1 MTNNTQQD
9 QNSEQSPL
17 NWFTGDNMKRLTI
30 IVLLIAL
37 IIPILQAAKEE
48 QGMTDK
54 LFSEMKL
61 RNIGPAYMSGRIADI
76 EVDQKDP
83 STWYVAVGSGGVWK
97 TDNGGITWRPIFD
110 SQAVY
115 STGDVTIDPSNS
127 NIIWVGTGENNG
139 GRHLSFGDGVYRS
152 LDGGETWKNMGLK
165 NSEHISDIIIHPN
178 DSNTVWVSSQGPL
191 WSKGGQRGLFKT
203 IDGGE
208 TWNNVLKID
217 EWTGVTSLVI
227 DPRNPDKLYAAS
239 WQRQRTLPTYVGTGP
254 GSAIHTTDDGGKT
267 WRKLTKGLP
276 ETDMGKIGLA
286 ISKIN
291 PDVIYAAIEINQR
304 KGGLY
309 RSENKGA
316 SWVKMSDAVGGGT
329 GPHYYQEIFADPH
342 RFDRIY
348 MASNH
353 SQYSDDGG
361 KTWTALNNKNKHV
374 DDHAIA
380 FHPTDDDFMLIGSDG
395 GVYET
400 RDDMD
405 KWRFISNMPITQFYK
420 IAVDDAKPF
429 YYVYGGTQDN
439 SSQGGP
445 SRTTKSHGIK
455 NNDWFLIL
463 DWDGHQPAT
472 EPGNPDIVY
481 GQRQQGNLARYH
493 RQTGEYV
500 SIQPQPQPGEPAE
513 RYNWDAPILVS
524 AHNPQR
530 LYHASHRVW
539 RSDDRGNSW
548 QAISGDLTKNQNRMH
563 MPVMDRT
570 WSVDS
575 GFDLLA
581 MSNFNT
587 IANIAESPIDEKI
600 LYAGTDDGLIQVTSD
615 GGKSW
620 KRYEIGN
627 IRGIPATAYVNDIRA
642 DLFDKDTV
650 YAALDNH
657 KYGDYKPYLI
667 KSTNRGRTWTSIAS
681 NLPDKHLVW
690 RIVQDH
696 VNKDLLF
703 IGTEFGLFFTVDGGK
718 AWTELTGGVPTIAFR
733 DVKIQR
739 RENDLVAGT
748 FGRGIYILDDYT
760 PLRSITEESLKEEA
774 ILFGSR
780 DALWYLPDSMHT
792 DSQGDFEFQAEN
804 PDFGATFTYYLRD
817 GIKSQKEIREAE
829 EKKNLEKGKY
839 PLYPAWAK
847 VESELRE
854 ADPTVYLI
862 IKNAEGNVVRKV
874 DAKAKKGIHRITW
887 DLRLPSSNA
896 LGTSPGFFGDV
907 GPLAA
912 PGTYTASLYATVEGK
927 SRQLAQPVNFNV
939 KPLYQETVPGGVSPD
954 QRTAQILQVDELRRQ
969 VSTANSQIADL
980 QAQLKSFKMALDRSS
995 AVTGELETKYHQLR
1009 MSVFEAEEILYGQRS
1024 RAGMGTSPATIA
1036 SRLFMIEF
1044 ARANT
1049 WGLTTTQ
1056 KQQMTIVKDALAI
1069 LQPKLDNLLKN
1080 EFPAFKQ
1087 SLLKA
1092 GAPWM
1097 PKGLMKEISNEP
1109 VEID

>member
-1 MTNNTQQD
+1 
-9 QNSEQSPL
+9 
-17 NWFTGDNMKRLTI
+17 MKLLTTV
-30 IVLLIAL
+30 VLLVTLASL
-37 IIPILQAAKEE
+37 PLQAAKKDQTGLMTDELLS
-48 QGMTDK
+48 GMT
-54 LFSEMKL
+54 L

-76 EVDQKDP
+76 EIDRKDP
-83 STWYVAVGSGGVWK
+83 SIWYVAVGSGGVWK
-97 TDNGGITWRPIFD
+97 TENGGITWKPIFD
-110 SQAVY
+110 KQAVF

-165 NSEHISDIIIHPN
+165 QSEHISDIIVHPT

-203 IDGGE
+203 TDGGN
-208 TWNNVLKID
+208 TWENVLETD
-217 EWTGVTSLVI
+217 QWTGVTSLVI
-227 DPRNPDKLYAAS
+227 DPRNPDKLYAAT
-239 WQRQRTLPTYVGTGP
+239 WQRQRTLPAYVGTGP
-254 GSAIHTTDDGGKT
+254 GSAIHTSDDGGNT
-267 WRKLTKGLP
+267 WLKLTEGLP
-276 ETDMGKIGLA
+276 KTDMGKIGLA
-286 ISKIN
+286 ISHIN
-291 PDVIYAAIEINQR
+291 PDVVYAGIELNQR

-309 RSENKGA
+309 RSANQGA
-316 SWVKMSDAVGGGT
+316 SWTKMSDEVGGGT

-348 MASNH
+348 MASNY
-353 SQYSDDGG
+353 SKYSDDGG
-361 KTWTALNNKNKHV
+361 KTWTPVNVKYKHV
-374 DDHAIA
+374 DDHAMA
-380 FHPTDDDFMLIGSDG
+380 FHPTDKDFLLIGSDG

-400 RDDMD
+400 QDGME

-420 IAVDDAKPF
+420 IAVDDSKPF

-445 SRTTKSHGIK
+445 SRTTKAHGIK

-472 EPGNPDIVY
+472 EPGNPDVVY

-493 RQTGEYV
+493 RKTGEYV
-500 SIQPQPQPGEPAE
+500 SIQPQAKPGEPGE

-524 AHNPQR
+524 SHDPKR
-530 LYHASHRVW
+530 IYHASQRVW

-548 QAISGDLTKNQNRMH
+548 QAISGDLTKNENRMH

-570 WSVDS
+570 WSVNS

-587 IANIAESPIDEKI
+587 IANIAESPLDENI
-600 LYAGTDDGLIQVTSD
+600 LYAGTDDGLIQVTSN
-615 GGKSW
+615 GGQDW
-620 KRYEIGN
+620 KRYSIGK
-627 IRGIPATAYVNDIRA
+627 IRGIPETAYVNDIRA

-667 KSTNRGRTWTSIAS
+667 KSTNRGKSWKSIAS

-696 VNKDLLF
+696 VNKNLLF
-703 IGTEFGLFFTVDGGK
+703 VGTEFGLFFTVDGGQQ
-718 AWTELTGGVPTIAFR
+718 WTELNGGVPTISFR
-733 DVKIQR
+733 DVQIQR
-739 RENDLVAGT
+739 RENDLVAGS

-760 PLRSITEESLKEEA
+760 PLRSINKDNLQKEA
-774 ILFGSR
+774 LLFTPR
-780 DALWYLPDSMHT
+780 DALWYIPESLHT
-792 DSQGDFEFQAEN
+792 DSHGDFEYRAEN

-817 GIKSQKEIREAE
+817 GVKSLSKQREE
-829 EKKNLEKGKY
+829 QEKKDIEKDKY
-839 PLYPAWAK
+839 PLYPSWDR
-847 VESELRE
+847 VEEELRE
-854 ADPTVYLI
+854 AEPEVYVL
-862 IKNAEGNVVRKV
+862 IKNAQGRVIRKV
-874 DAKAKKGIHRITW
+874 DSKVEKGLHRVTW
-887 DLRLPSSNA
+887 DLRMPSANA
-896 LGTSPGFFGDV
+896 LGTSSSFFGDT
-907 GPLAA
+907 GPLVA
-912 PGTYTASLYATVEGK
+912 PGEYSASLYATVNGK
-927 SRQLAQPVNFNV
+927 TSELTDSVSFKV
-939 KPLYQETVPGGVSPD
+939 KPLHTETVPGGVSPQ
-954 QRTAQILQVDELRRQ
+954 QRSALLLEVENLRRQ
-969 VSTANSQIADL
+969 VSMASGQIGDL
-980 QAQLKSFKMALDRSS
+980 KAQLKSFRMALDRSS
-995 AVTGELETKYHQLR
+995 AVAGNLEQTYHQLR
-1009 MSVFEAEEILYGQRS
+1009 TAVFAAQETLDGQRS
-1024 RAGMGTSPATIA
+1024 RDGMGTSPATVS

-1049 WGLTTTQ
+1049 WGLTSTQ
-1056 KQQMTIVKDALAI
+1056 KEQMVFVQDALNVLLPQLNN
-1069 LQPKLDNLLKN
+1069 LQQT

-1087 SLLKA
+1087 SLLEA

-1097 PKGLMKEISNEP
+1097 PAGLMKEKSEEP

>member
-1 MTNNTQQD
+1 
-9 QNSEQSPL
+9 
-17 NWFTGDNMKRLTI
+17 MKLITA
-30 IVLLIAL
+30 VLLLAAL
-37 IIPILQAAKEE
+37 VSSPLQAAKK
-48 QGMTDK
+48 DK
-54 LFSEMKL
+54 NELMSDELFSGMKL

-76 EVDQKDP
+76 ELDPNDP

-97 TDNGGITWRPIFD
+97 TENGGITWKPIFD

-152 LDGGETWKNMGLK
+152 LDGGQTWKNMGLK
-165 NSEHISDIIIHPN
+165 ESEHISDIIVHPT

-208 TWNNVLKID
+208 TWENVLKTD

-227 DPRNPDKLYAAS
+227 DPRNPDKLYAAT
-239 WQRQRTLPTYVGTGP
+239 WQRQRTLAAYVGTGP
-254 GSAIHTTDDGGKT
+254 GSAIHASDDGGKT
-267 WRKLTKGLP
+267 WRKLSEGLP
-276 ETDMGKIGLA
+276 KTDMGKIGLA
-286 ISKIN
+286 ISQIN
-291 PDVIYAAIEINQR
+291 PDVVYAAIELNQR
-304 KGGLY
+304 KGGLF
-309 RSENKGA
+309 RSDNQGA
-316 SWVKMSDAVGGGT
+316 SWTKMSDEVGGGT

-348 MASNH
+348 MASNYTK
-353 SQYSDDGG
+353 YSDDGG
-361 KTWTALNNKNKHV
+361 KTWTPINVKYKHV

-380 FHPTDDDFMLIGSDG
+380 FHPSDKDFLLVGSDG
-395 GVYET
+395 GIYET
-400 RDDMD
+400 QDGMQ
-405 KWRFISNMPITQFYK
+405 KWRFLSNMPITQFYK
-420 IAVDDAKPF
+420 IAVDDSEPF

-445 SRTTKSHGIK
+445 SRTTKVHGIK

-493 RQTGEYV
+493 RKTGEYV
-500 SIQPQPQPGEPAE
+500 SIQPQSKAGEPGE

-524 AHNPQR
+524 SHDPKR

-548 QAISGDLTKNQNRMH
+548 QVISGDLTKNENRMH

-587 IANIAESPIDEKI
+587 IANIAESPLDENI
-600 LYAGTDDGLIQVTSD
+600 LYAGTDDGLIQVTSN
-615 GGKSW
+615 GGKDW
-620 KRYEIGN
+620 KAYEIDD
-627 IRGIPATAYVNDIRA
+627 IRGIPETAYINDIRA

-667 KSTNRGRTWTSIAS
+667 KSTNRGKTWKSIAS

-718 AWTELTGGVPTIAFR
+718 SWTELNGGVPTIAFR

-739 RENDLVAGT
+739 RENDLVAGS
-748 FGRGIYILDDYT
+748 FGRGIYILDDYS
-760 PLRSITEESLKEEA
+760 PLRKINKESLKEEA
-774 ILFGSR
+774 LLFTSR
-780 DALWYLPDSMHT
+780 DALWYIPETMHT
-792 DSQGDFEFQAEN
+792 DSHGDFEYQAKN
-804 PDFGATFTYYLRD
+804 PEFGATFTYYLRD
-817 GIKSQKEIREAE
+817 GFKSLKEQRE
-829 EKKNLEKGKY
+829 EKEKKLLEDGKF
-839 PLYPAWAK
+839 PLYPAWDD
-847 VESELRE
+847 VETELRE
-854 ADPTVYLI
+854 AEPSVYLI
-862 IKNAEGNVVRKV
+862 IKNAQGDIVRKV
-874 DAKAKKGIHRITW
+874 AAKAEKGLHRVTW
-887 DLRLPSSNA
+887 DLRFPSANA
-896 LGTSPGFFGDV
+896 LGTYPSFFGDV
-907 GPLAA
+907 GPLVA
-912 PGTYTASLYATVEGK
+912 PGTYSASLHSTVNSQTRDLTE
-927 SRQLAQPVNFNV
+927 AVTFVV
-939 KPLYQETVPGGVSPD
+939 KPLHKETVAGGVSPLERSSMLLKVED
-954 QRTAQILQVDELRRQ
+954 LRRK
-969 VSTANSQIADL
+969 VSMAGSQIEDL
-980 QAQLKSFKMALDRSS
+980 NAQLKSFRVALDRSS
-995 AVTGELETKYHQLR
+995 AVTSEMETRYHKLRDAVLSAQEL
-1009 MSVFEAEEILYGQRS
+1009 LYGQSSRS
-1024 RAGMGTSPATIA
+1024 GMGTSPSTIA

-1049 WGLTTTQ
+1049 WGLTSTQ
-1056 KQQMTIVKDALAI
+1056 KEQMVIVQDALGI
-1069 LQPKLDNLLKN
+1069 LQPQLDNLLLT

-1087 SLLKA
+1087 SLLEA

-1097 PKGLMKEISNEP
+1097 PMGLMES
-1109 VEID
+1109 VDDAG

>member
-1 MTNNTQQD
+1 
-9 QNSEQSPL
+9 
-17 NWFTGDNMKRLTI
+17 MKLLTA
-30 IVLLIAL
+30 IVLLVTL
-37 IIPILQAAKEE
+37 TSQPLQAAKKDET
-48 QGMTDK
+48 GPITDK
-54 LFSEMKL
+54 LLSGMTL

-76 EVDQKDP
+76 EIDAKDP

-97 TDNGGITWRPIFD
+97 TDNDGITWKPIFD
-110 SQAVY
+110 EQAVY

-165 NSEHISDIIIHPN
+165 ESEHISDIIVHPT

-203 IDGGE
+203 TDGGN
-208 TWNNVLKID
+208 TWENVLKTD

-227 DPRNPDKLYAAS
+227 DSSNPNKLYAAT
-239 WQRQRTLPTYVGTGP
+239 WQRQRTLPAYVGTGP
-254 GSAIHTTDDGGKT
+254 GSAIHTTNDGGNT
-267 WRKLTKGLP
+267 WRKLSEGLP
-276 ETDMGKIGLA
+276 KTDMGKIGLA
-286 ISKIN
+286 ISQIN
-291 PDVIYAAIEINQR
+291 PDVVYAGIELNQR
-304 KGGLY
+304 KGGVY
-309 RSENKGA
+309 RSANQGA
-316 SWVKMSDAVGGGT
+316 SWTKMSDEVGGGT

-348 MASNH
+348 MASNY
-353 SQYSDDGG
+353 SKYSDDGG
-361 KTWTALNNKNKHV
+361 KTWSPVNAKYKHV
-374 DDHAIA
+374 DDHAMA
-380 FHPTDDDFMLIGSDG
+380 FHPTDKDFLLIGSDG

-400 RDDMD
+400 RDNMD

-420 IAVDDAKPF
+420 IALDDSKPF

-445 SRTTKSHGIK
+445 SRTTKTHGIK

-472 EPGNPDIVY
+472 EPGNPDVVY

-493 RQTGEYV
+493 RKTGEYV
-500 SIQPQPQPGEPAE
+500 SIQPQAKPGEPGE

-524 AHNPQR
+524 SHDPKR
-530 LYHASHRVW
+530 IYHASHRVW

-548 QAISGDLTKNQNRMH
+548 QVISGDLTKNENRMH

-570 WSVDS
+570 WSVNS

-587 IANIAESPIDEKI
+587 IANIAESPLDENI
-600 LYAGTDDGLIQVTSD
+600 LFAGTDDGIIQVTSN
-615 GGKSW
+615 GGKDW
-620 KRYEIGN
+620 KRYDIGR
-627 IRGIPATAYVNDIRA
+627 IKGIPETAYINDIRA

-667 KSTNRGRTWTSIAS
+667 KSTNRGKSWKSIAA

-703 IGTEFGLFFTVDGGK
+703 VGTEFGLFFTVDGGQQ
-718 AWTELTGGVPTIAFR
+718 WTELKGGMPTISFR
-733 DVKIQR
+733 DIKIQR
-739 RENDLVAGT
+739 RENDLVAGS

-760 PLRSITEESLKEEA
+760 PLRSITKDSLQKEA
-774 ILFGSR
+774 LLFTPR
-780 DALWYLPDSMHT
+780 DALWYIPDSLHT
-792 DSQGDFEFQAEN
+792 DSHGDFEYRAEN

-817 GIKSQKEIREAE
+817 GIQSLSEQRE
-829 EKKNLEKGKY
+829 EKEKKDTEKEKY
-839 PLYPAWAK
+839 PLYPAWDK
-847 VESELRE
+847 VEAELRE
-854 ADPTVYLI
+854 AKPAVYVI
-862 IKNAEGNVVRKV
+862 IKNAQGRVIRKV
-874 DAKAKKGIHRITW
+874 NSKTEKGLHRVTW
-887 DLRLPSSNA
+887 DLRMPSANA
-896 LGTSPGFFGDV
+896 LGTTPSFFGDT
-907 GPLAA
+907 GPLVA
-912 PGTYTASLYATVEGK
+912 PGNYTASLYATVNGK
-927 SRQLAQPVNFNV
+927 TSELTESVSFKI
-939 KPLYQETVPGGVSPD
+939 KPLHIETVPGGVSPE
-954 QRTAQILQVDELRRQ
+954 QRSALLLKVEHLRRQ
-969 VSTANSQIADL
+969 VSMASGQVGDL
-980 QAQLKSFKMALDRSS
+980 KAQLTSFRMALDRSS
-995 AVTGELETKYHQLR
+995 AVTSNLEKSYQQLR
-1009 MSVFEAEEILYGQRS
+1009 TAVFAAQETLDGQRS
-1024 RAGMGTSPATIA
+1024 RNGMGTSPATIS

-1056 KQQMTIVKDALAI
+1056 KEQMGFVQNALNV
-1069 LQPKLDNLLKN
+1069 LQPQLNNLLQT

-1087 SLLKA
+1087 SLLEA

-1097 PKGLMKEISNEP
+1097 PAGLMKEKSDEP